1 MKYLIASPI
10 FFPSLAICLSI
21 MGISACSISNSS
33 DNRSSIDNLVVKN
46 LTQTDVKNVEIRV
59 EKLKGLFTC
68 NMILAD
74 SFCSNGF
81 RERTYENNQITISWS
96 DKIQRHTIG
105 PISIN
110 MPQALITINQ
120 KRHLPYTA
128 VIELQNEGEFDAYFE
143 LPNSKY

>member
-1 MKYLIASPI
+1 MKRFTSTLL
-10 FFPSLAICLSI
+10 FPTLATCLSI
-21 MGISACSISNSS
+21 ISISACSLSSSS
-33 DNRSSIDNLVVKN
+33 DNKSSINNLIVKN
-46 LTQTDVKNVEIRV
+46 LTRTDVKDVEIRV

-96 DKIQRHTIG
+96 DKKQRHTIG

-110 MPQALITINQ
+110 MSQALITINE
-120 KRHLPYTA
+120 KEHLPYTA
-128 VIELQNEGEFDAYFE
+128 VIELQNEGAFDAYFE
-143 LPNSKY
+143 LSNAKY